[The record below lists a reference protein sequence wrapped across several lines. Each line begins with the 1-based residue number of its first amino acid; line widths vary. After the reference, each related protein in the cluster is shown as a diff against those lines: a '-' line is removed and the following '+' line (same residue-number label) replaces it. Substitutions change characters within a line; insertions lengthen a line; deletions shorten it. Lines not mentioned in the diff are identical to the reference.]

1 MESSSEGIMKM
12 RRLASMLGSAALFA
26 VLALAADDGD
36 KIPTTKVPLVLRY
49 SDPPNTAIVTLPG
62 PPPEPVSDRRTTV
75 VPDAPRARDLDE
87 ARPVLRR
94 TKREYPDGFEEDSP
108 KFMQAKIGE
117 WREFDV
123 LDLLGKPLRQRLAF
137 DDDGK
142 ENGLVYAFAD
152 PTGRYKEF
160 ELDFD
165 GDTGALRTVFIYP
178 VKMTWNE
185 CRLTYGADTSAAD
198 AAKGRKF
205 YSYLNRRMDVL
216 VDPGGKVI
224 SLGLY

>member
-1 MESSSEGIMKM
+1 MLPSETGHQ
-12 RRLASMLGSAALFA
+12 
-26 VLALAADDGD
+26 
-36 KIPTTKVPLVLRY
+36 
-49 SDPPNTAIVTLPG
+49 PG
-62 PPPEPVSDRRTTV
+62 RHFSE
-75 VPDAPRARDLDE
+75 
-87 ARPVLRR
+87 
-94 TKREYPDGFEEDSP
+94 
-108 KFMQAKIGE
+108 AKIGD
-117 WREFDV
+117 WREFEV
-123 LDLLGKPLRQRLAF
+123 LDLLGTPLRQRTAF

-160 ELDFD
+160 ELDFA
-165 GDTGALRTVFIYP
+165 GDTGALRTVFVYP

-185 CRLTYGADTSAAD
+185 CRLTYGADISAAD

-216 VDPGGKVI
+216 VDAAGKVI

>member
-1 MESSSEGIMKM
+1 MFGP
-12 RRLASMLGSAALFA
+12 AALFT
-26 VLALAADDGD
+26 VLALAADDGG
-36 KIPTTKVPLVLRY
+36 KSPTTTPLVLRS
-49 SDPPNTAIVTLPG
+49 SDPPNSAIVTLPG
-62 PPPEPVSDRRTTV
+62 PPPEPVAVQGATV
-75 VPDAPRARDLDE
+75 APDAPRARDLDE

-94 TKREYPDGFEEDSP
+94 TKREYPAGFEQDSP
-108 KFMQAKIGE
+108 KFLQAKIGE

-123 LDLLGKPLRQRLAF
+123 TDLLGTPLRQRPAF

-152 PTGRYKEF
+152 PTGRFKEF
-160 ELDFD
+160 ELDFA
-165 GDTGALRTVFIYP
+165 GDTGALRTVFVYP
-178 VKMTWNE
+178 VKMSWNE
-185 CRLTYGADTSAAD
+185 CRQAYGADISAAD

-216 VDPGGKVI
+216 VDPTGKVI

>member
-1 MESSSEGIMKM
+1 MKM
-12 RRLASMLGSAALFA
+12 RRLASMLVPAALFA

-36 KIPTTKVPLVLRY
+36 KIPTSKVPLVLRFA
-49 SDPPNTAIVTLPG
+49 DAPNSAIVTLPG
-62 PPPEPVSDRRTTV
+62 PPPEPVGVQGSTVTSDS
-75 VPDAPRARDLDE
+75 PRARDLDE
-87 ARPVLRR
+87 ARPLLRR
-94 TKREYPDGFEEDSP
+94 TKREYPEGFEQDSP
-108 KFMQAKIGE
+108 KFLQAKIGD

-123 LDLLGKPLRQRLAF
+123 HDLLGKPLRQRPAF

-160 ELDFD
+160 ELDFA
-165 GDTGALRTVFIYP
+165 GDTGALRTVFVYP

-185 CRLTYGADTSAAD
+185 CRLTYGADISAAD

-216 VDPGGKVI
+216 VDSAGKVI

>member
-1 MESSSEGIMKM
+1 MFG
-12 RRLASMLGSAALFA
+12 AVALFT
-26 VLALAADDGD
+26 VLALAADDGG
-36 KIPTTKVPLVLRY
+36 KSPASIIPLVLRS
-49 SDPPNTAIVTLPG
+49 SDPPNSAVVTLPG
-62 PPPEPVSDRRTTV
+62 PPPEPVAAQGATV
-75 VPDAPRARDLDE
+75 APDAPRARDLDE

-94 TKREYPDGFEEDSP
+94 TKREYPAGFEQDSP
-108 KFMQAKIGE
+108 KFLQAQIGE

-123 LDLLGKPLRQRLAF
+123 TDLLGTPLRQRPAF

-152 PTGRYKEF
+152 PTGHYKEF
-160 ELDFD
+160 ELDFA
-165 GDTGALRTVFIYP
+165 GDTGALRTVFVYP

-185 CRLTYGADTSAAD
+185 CRQAYGADISAAD

-216 VDPGGKVI
+216 VDPTGKVI

>member
-1 MESSSEGIMKM
+1 MKM
-12 RRLASMLGSAALFA
+12 RRLALMLAPAALFSI
-26 VLALAADDGD
+26 LALAADDRG
-36 KIPTTKVPLVLRY
+36 KSPSGTTPLVLRS
-49 SDPPNTAIVTLPG
+49 SDPPNSAIVTLPG
-62 PPPEPVSDRRTTV
+62 PPPEPVAIMGATV
-75 VPDAPRARDLDE
+75 APDVPRARDLDE

-94 TKREYPDGFEEDSP
+94 TKREYPVGFEQDSP
-108 KFMQAKIGE
+108 RFLQAKIGD

-123 LDLLGKPLRQRLAF
+123 LDLLGTPLRQRPAF

-160 ELDFD
+160 ELDFA
-165 GDTGALRTVFIYP
+165 GDTGALRTVFVYP

-185 CRLTYGADTSAAD
+185 CRVAYGADTSAAD

-216 VDPGGKVI
+216 VDAAGKVI

>member
-1 MESSSEGIMKM
+1 MESSTEGIMKM
-12 RRLASMLGSAALFA
+12 RRLASMLGPALFA
-26 VLALAADDGD
+26 VLTLAADDGG
-36 KIPTTKVPLVLRY
+36 KTPAGNTPFVLR
-49 SDPPNTAIVTLPG
+49 STDPPNSAIVTLPG
-62 PPPEPVSDRRTTV
+62 PPPEPFTAQRTTV
-75 VPDAPRARDLDE
+75 APDAPRARDLDE

-94 TKREYPDGFEEDSP
+94 TKREYPEGFEQDSP
-108 KFMQAKIGE
+108 KFLQAKIGD

-123 LDLLGKPLRQRLAF
+123 HDLLGNPLRQRPAF

-152 PTGRYKEF
+152 PTGRFKEF
-160 ELDFD
+160 ELDFA
-165 GDTGALRTVFIYP
+165 GDTGALRTVFVYP
-178 VKMTWNE
+178 VKMTWSE
-185 CRLTYGADTSAAD
+185 CRLTYGADISAAD

-216 VDPGGKVI
+216 VDSAGKVI

>member
-1 MESSSEGIMKM
+1 MKM
-12 RRLASMLGSAALFA
+12 RRLALMLGSAALFA
-26 VLALAADDGD
+26 VLALAADDGG
-36 KIPTTKVPLVLRY
+36 KISTSKVPLVLRNP
-49 SDPPNTAIVTLPG
+49 DPPNTAVVTLPG
-62 PPPEPVSDRRTTV
+62 PPPEPVADQRTTV

-94 TKREYPDGFEEDSP
+94 TKREYPEGFEQDSP

-123 LDLLGKPLRQRLAF
+123 DDLLGKPLRQRPAF

-160 ELDFD
+160 ELDFAS
-165 GDTGALRTVFIYP
+165 DTGELRTVFVYP
-178 VKMTWNE
+178 VKMTWND
-185 CRLTYGADTSAAD
+185 CRLAYGPDVSAAD

-205 YSYLNRRMDVL
+205 YSYLNRRLDVL
-216 VDPGGKVI
+216 VDAAGKVI

>member
-1 MESSSEGIMKM
+1 MKM
-12 RRLASMLGSAALFA
+12 RRLASMLGPAALFA
-26 VLALAADDGD
+26 VLALAADDGG
-36 KIPTTKVPLVLRY
+36 KTNTVPPVLRS
-49 SDPPNTAIVTLPG
+49 SDRPNSAIVTLPG
-62 PPPEPVSDRRTTV
+62 PPPEPVAAHPTTV
-75 VPDAPRARDLDE
+75 APDAPRPRDLDE

-94 TKREYPDGFEEDSP
+94 TKREYPEGFEQDSP
-108 KFMQAKIGE
+108 KFLQAKIGD

-123 LDLLGKPLRQRLAF
+123 FDLLGNPLRQRTAF

-152 PTGRYKEF
+152 PTGRFKEF
-160 ELDFD
+160 ELDFA
-165 GDTGALRTVFIYP
+165 GDTGALRTVFVYP

-185 CRLTYGADTSAAD
+185 CRLTYGADISAAD

-216 VDPGGKVI
+216 VDSAGKVI

>member
-1 MESSSEGIMKM
+1 MKM
-12 RRLASMLGSAALFA
+12 RRLGSVLCAAA
-26 VLALAADDGD
+26 VFGAVALAADDGG
-36 KIPTTKVPLVLRY
+36 KISISKLPLVLRFP
-49 SDPPNTAIVTLPG
+49 DAPNSAIVTLPG
-62 PPPEPVSDRRTTV
+62 PPPEPVPVQRNIVT
-75 VPDAPRARDLDE
+75 PDAPRTRDLDE
-87 ARPVLRR
+87 ARPLLRR
-94 TKREYPDGFEEDSP
+94 TKREYPEGFEQDSP
-108 KFMQAKIGE
+108 KFLQSKIGE

-123 LDLLGKPLRQRLAF
+123 HDLLDKPLRQRPAF

-165 GDTGALRTVFIYP
+165 GDSGALRTVFVYP
-178 VKMTWNE
+178 AKMTWNE
-185 CRLTYGADTSAAD
+185 CRLMYGADTSAAD

-216 VDPGGKVI
+216 VDFTGKVI

>member
-1 MESSSEGIMKM
+1 MESSTKVIMKM
-12 RRLASMLGSAALFA
+12 RRLASMLGPAALFA
-26 VLALAADDGD
+26 ALALAADDGG
-36 KIPTTKVPLVLRY
+36 KGPTGTIPPVLRS
-49 SDPPNTAIVTLPG
+49 SDPPNSAIVTLPG
-62 PPPEPVSDRRTTV
+62 PPPEPVAVQPATV
-75 VPDAPRARDLDE
+75 APDSPRARALDE
-87 ARPVLRR
+87 ARPLLRR
-94 TKREYPDGFEEDSP
+94 TKREYPAGFEEDSP
-108 KFMQAKIGE
+108 KFLQAKIGD

-123 LDLLGKPLRQRLAF
+123 HDLLGKPLRQRSAF

-142 ENGLVYAFAD
+142 ENGQVYAFAD
-152 PTGRYKEF
+152 PIGRYKEF

-165 GDTGALRTVFIYP
+165 GDTGALRTVFVYP

-185 CRLTYGADTSAAD
+185 CRLTYGADISAAD

-216 VDPGGKVI
+216 VDPAGKVI

>member
-1 MESSSEGIMKM
+1 MKM
-12 RRLASMLGSAALFA
+12 RRLALMLAPAALFSI
-26 VLALAADDGD
+26 LALAADDRG
-36 KIPTTKVPLVLRY
+36 KSPSGTTPLVLRS
-49 SDPPNTAIVTLPG
+49 SDPPNSAIVTLPG
-62 PPPEPVSDRRTTV
+62 PPPEPVAIMGATV
-75 VPDAPRARDLDE
+75 APDVPRARDLDE

-94 TKREYPDGFEEDSP
+94 TKREYPEGFEQDSP
-108 KFMQAKIGE
+108 KFLQSKIGD
-117 WREFDV
+117 WREFEV
-123 LDLLGKPLRQRLAF
+123 LDLLGTPLRQRTAF

-142 ENGLVYAFAD
+142 ENGLVYAFSD

-160 ELDFD
+160 ELDFS
-165 GDTGALRTVFIYP
+165 GDTGALRTVFVYP

-185 CRLTYGADTSAAD
+185 CRLAYGADISAAD

-216 VDPGGKVI
+216 VDAAGKVI

>member
-1 MESSSEGIMKM
+1 MKM
-12 RRLASMLGSAALFA
+12 RRLALMFGAVALFT
-26 VLALAADDGD
+26 VLALAADDGG
-36 KIPTTKVPLVLRY
+36 KSPASIIPLVLRS
-49 SDPPNTAIVTLPG
+49 SDPPNSAVVTLPG
-62 PPPEPVSDRRTTV
+62 PPPEPVAAQGATV
-75 VPDAPRARDLDE
+75 APDAPRARDLDE

-94 TKREYPDGFEEDSP
+94 TKREYPAGFEQDSP
-108 KFMQAKIGE
+108 KFLQAQIGE

-123 LDLLGKPLRQRLAF
+123 TDLLGTPLRQRPAF

-152 PTGRYKEF
+152 PTGHYKEF
-160 ELDFD
+160 ELDFA
-165 GDTGALRTVFIYP
+165 GDTGALRTVFVYP

-185 CRLTYGADTSAAD
+185 CRQAYGADISAAD

-216 VDPGGKVI
+216 VDPTGKVI